1 MVGHAQFVMGAA
13 ARWTK
18 GLSAGLA
25 AALVLTV
32 PACAQTPPP
41 AGTTEAPS
49 FEAGEVVSSVDGEIF
64 PVIADGAVTNLMV
77 DPGDYLGVLRA
88 VQNLQADITS
98 IGGVRPDIRTSL
110 SPHDEHLIIIGSLD
124 RSGPVRDLAEAGKLD
139 SSGLEGE
146 WEAFVQQV
154 VVEPYPGVE
163 SALVIAGSDMRGT
176 IYGAYDF
183 IDRAGVSPWA
193 WWADV
198 PVKYQDTLGVAPGRR
213 FEQPAIT
220 YRGIFL
226 NDENPALYGWVNE
239 TFGGF
244 NHHFYERVFD
254 LILRLK
260 GNYLWPAMWG
270 KAFYDDD
277 PMNAVLA
284 DEMGIVVG
292 TSHHEPLGRAHIEW
306 ERYGEGE
313 WNYAT
318 NKDALDGFWRFGM
331 ERIDGRDAL
340 VTIGMR
346 GDGDEA
352 MSEDTAI
359 DLLEDVVA
367 NQREIIAD
375 VTGKPAEE
383 TPQVWALYKEVQDYF
398 DQGMDVP
405 DDVLLLFSDDNWGNI
420 RRLPRPGEERPGG
433 YGVYYH
439 FDYVGGPRNYK
450 WINTS
455 QNERT
460 WEQMN
465 LAWEYGAHE
474 LWVVNVG
481 DLKPMEFPIDFF
493 LDMAWDP
500 EAMTLERLGNYSTE
514 WAAEQFPEEFAGN
527 IAHLLDG
534 YTKIN
539 SRRKPELVDWETYNV
554 ENFDEFERVVEDYKA
569 LAADAEL
576 IRSYLPAEY
585 DAAFVQLIWY
595 PILASANLNELYYT
609 TALNHRYAEERRA
622 LTNDMADRVAELFAR
637 DEELRAVYEEEIV
650 DGKWTQ
656 MMSQTHIGYTDWQ
669 QPEEQAMPEV
679 YRIDLADGPVMGVA
693 IDGRVGNQV
702 NTAGIPMLP
711 ETDVFSQATRSFEI
725 YNMGVEPFEVSVT
738 PDVDWVSADVV
749 SATVTDQVEVT
760 LSVDWAAAPVGASE
774 AVIRISASE
783 LGNRGEASVTLPV
796 FKPEGASALEG
807 FVATQGYVS
816 AEAAKASRVLSTDE
830 VTWQLIP
837 NLGRTGDGIATFPV
851 TAPASEPGGESP
863 RLEFDVHLFEAGEV
877 DITVTT
883 APTLDFQGQG
893 GIRFAVSI
901 DDGAPV
907 IVTAIDGQAA
917 GDGNV
922 PWEES
927 VARNAHVVTTALP
940 VDAPGAHTVK
950 LWRVDPGVVFQRV
963 LVATSDVP
971 EPYLGPPDTPVCMP
985 APSAAL
991 PDCTLP

>member
-18 GLSAGLA
+18 GLGAGLA
-25 AALVLTV
+25 AAVFLTV

-41 AGTTEAPS
+41 AETGEATAHA
-49 FEAGEVVSSVDGEIF
+49 AGEIVSSIDGDVF
-64 PVIADGAVTNLMV
+64 PVIADGTVANLMV
-77 DPGDYLGVLRA
+77 DPGDYPGVLRA

-98 IGGVRPDIRTSL
+98 IGGVRPDIRTTL

-124 RSGPVRDLAEAGKLD
+124 RSGPVQDLAEAGKLD
-139 SSGLEGE
+139 VTGLEGE
-146 WEAFVQQV
+146 WEAFVQEV
-154 VVEPYPGVE
+154 VAEPYPGVD

-183 IDRAGVSPWA
+183 IERAGVSPWA

-213 FEQPAIT
+213 FDKPSIT

-284 DEMGIVVG
+284 NEMGIVVG

-318 NKDALDGFWRFGM
+318 NKEELDEFWRFGM
-331 ERIDGRDAL
+331 DRIDGRDAL

-359 DLLEDVVA
+359 VLLEDVVA
-367 NQREIIAD
+367 NQREIIAE
-375 VTGKPAEE
+375 VTGRPASE
-383 TPQVWALYKEVQDYF
+383 TPQVWALYKEVQDYY
-398 DQGMDVP
+398 DQGMEVP
-405 DDVLLLFSDDNWGNI
+405 DDVLLLFADDNWGNI
-420 RRLPRPGEERPGG
+420 RRLPRPGEDRPGG

-500 EAMTLERLGNYSTE
+500 EAMTLERLGSYSTE
-514 WAAEQFPEEFAGN
+514 WAGEQFPEEFAGN

-539 SRRKPELVDWETYNV
+539 SRRKPELLDWETYSL
-554 ENFDEFERVVEDYKA
+554 ENYDEFERVVADYNA

-576 IRSYLPAEY
+576 VRSYLPAAY
-585 DAAFVQLIWY
+585 DAAFVQLVWY
-595 PILASANLNELYYT
+595 PIMASANLNELYYT
-609 TALNHRYAEERRA
+609 TALNHLYSSQGRAETNA
-622 LTNDMADRVAELFAR
+622 LADKVAELFQR
-637 DEELRAVYEEEIV
+637 DEELRVVYEEEIA

-656 MMSQTHIGYTDWQ
+656 MMAQTHIGYTYWQ
-669 QPEEQAMPEV
+669 QPEEQAMPAV
-679 YRIDLADGPVMGVA
+679 FRIDVPEEAGLGVGTPGTSA
-693 IDGRVGNQV
+693 VLS
-702 NTAGIPMLP
+702 PL
-711 ETDVFSQATRSFEI
+711 DVFSAVAGADIASIDVFNTGE
-725 YNMGVEPFEVSVT
+725 T
-738 PDVDWVSADVV
+738 PYSARVIPSVDWVTPSQAEFIVETTREV
-749 SATVTDQVEVT
+749 SFE
-760 LSVDWAAAPVGASE
+760 VDWPAAPEGISLVDIRVDAGDLGA
-774 AVIRISASE
+774 AI
-783 LGNRGEASVTLPV
+783 LQLPIH
-796 FKPEGASALEG
+796 KPEGATD
-807 FVATQGYVS
+807 VAAFAASNGWIS
-816 AEAAKASRVLSTDE
+816 AEAAAATRRIPGDGVG
-830 VTWQLIP
+830 WQVIS
-837 NLGRTGDGIATFPV
+837 NLGRSGDGIATFPV
-851 TAPASEPGGESP
+851 TTPASEPGENSP
-863 RLEFDVHLFEAGEV
+863 RLEFDVHLFEAGDV

-893 GIRFAVSI
+893 GIRFAVSV
-901 DDGAPV
+901 DDGEPV
-907 IVTAIDGQAA
+907 IVTAIDGTAA

-927 VARNAHVVTTALP
+927 VARNAHLVTTTLTVP
-940 VDAPGAHTVK
+940 EPGAHTVK
-950 LWRVDPGVVFQRV
+950 IWRVDPGVVFQRV
-963 LVATSDVP
+963 LVATGDVP
-971 EPYLGPPDTPVCMP
+971 ETYLGPPDTPVCTP
-985 APSAAL
+985 APGAAL
-991 PDCTLP
+991 PDCELP